1 MLPMLLSAAGTTEV
15 GGSQITL
22 PESEVLTS
30 MEAIWTAITTV
41 IGKFLSEVL
50 TPVTEF
56 VTTNPLSLIFLG
68 ISFVGIGIR
77 YLKRVNYAFGRGR

>member
-1 MLPMLLSAAGTTEV
+1 MLPFLLSAAGTVEA

-22 PESEVLTS
+22 PESEVLTG
-30 MEAIWTAITTV
+30 MEAIWTSITTV
-41 IGKFLSEVL
+41 IGNFTSDVL

-56 VTTNPLSLIFLG
+56 VTTNPLALIFLG

-77 YLKRVNYAFGRGR
+77 YLKRVTYAFGRGR